1 MLRRNIVYFW
11 KQHVGVVLG
20 ASLCTMVLVGALLVG
35 DSVKHSLRGMAEYRI
50 GQVDMVLFSEE
61 CFFRQEL
68 ADELDKKLKATVA
81 PVFIL
86 RGSIS
91 NPDADEEAGEK
102 SRVPNVQILGVDP
115 RFFQLSPSGK
125 DMPLE
130 DGQVHINETLA
141 QTLGIGEG
149 ATLNLRLEEPPYF
162 QGMLLSLALATR

>member
-50 GQVDMVLFSEE
+50 GQVDMVLFSEDR
-61 CFFRQEL
+61 FFRQEL

-125 DMPLE
+125 DMQLE

-149 ATLNLRLEEPPYF
+149 ATLNLRLEEPAYF